1 MLYKIK
7 YFMQQKKI
15 LNVNQKQIV
24 MDNHV
29 LAQLKSVCVLL
40 NNLELPVI

>member
-1 MLYKIK
+1 
-7 YFMQQKKI
+7 MQQKKI

-29 LAQLKSVCVLL
+29 LPQLKNVCVLL